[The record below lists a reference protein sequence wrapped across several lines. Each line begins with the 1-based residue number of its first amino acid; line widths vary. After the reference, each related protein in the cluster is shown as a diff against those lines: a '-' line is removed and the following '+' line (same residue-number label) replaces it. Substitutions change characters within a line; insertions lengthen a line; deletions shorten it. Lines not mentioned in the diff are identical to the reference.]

1 MDLIAPSSSLIFWQL
16 PILIYLGFW
25 VYALIDCLRSDFRG
39 TNQQLIWMILILFAP
54 MVGIFLYLSMSKRTK
69 EKRRF
74 QPDFYRFSTNK
85 TNKR

>member
-1 MDLIAPSSSLIFWQL
+1 MDLIAPSNGLIFWQL
-16 PILIYLGFW
+16 TGLIYLGFW
-25 VYALIDCLRSDFRG
+25 VYALIDCLRSDFRASH
-39 TNQQLIWMILILFAP
+39 QQLIWIILIVFAP
-54 MVGIFLYLSMSKRTK
+54 MVGIFLYLSMSRRTK